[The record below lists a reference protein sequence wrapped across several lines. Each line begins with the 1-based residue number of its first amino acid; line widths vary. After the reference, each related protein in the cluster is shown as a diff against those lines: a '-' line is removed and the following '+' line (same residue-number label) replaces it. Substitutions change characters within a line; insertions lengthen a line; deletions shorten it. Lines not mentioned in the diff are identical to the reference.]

1 MGLYDD
7 NDGDDN
13 DGHGDVDGDGDD
25 PSKTN
30 DHLRTHL
37 VMSAADGC
45 RFHQC
50 LAITITTGAHIIKMM
65 NRSSDSDDHNQ
76 DDDQKMIGC

>member
-7 NDGDDN
+7 DDGPGNVDGDD
-13 DGHGDVDGDGDD
+13 DD
-25 PSKTN
+25 PSKNN

-65 NRSSDSDDHNQ
+65 MNRSSDSDDRNQ
-76 DDDQKMIGC
+76 DDDGRMMIG